1 MNQEPIKSLH
11 VENFRVFKSF
21 DLPNVRKI
29 NLIGGM
35 NNAGKSSL
43 LEAVHVLG
51 SSGTKLHSLALLRT
65 RTADSLISPAT
76 QDTDDPAA
84 GTTWLT
90 SMWNG
95 FPAFNE
101 RQSER
106 IVVADQDS
114 SVSIQRGFQA
124 QNGSDT
130 SFRFLRGDEMFVPPQ
145 SEPAYNVELH
155 TTNNK
160 KTPFFSL
167 PLTAKQP
174 EILRPNPY
182 MRERVYYR
190 SPMRLFMDLA
200 VYWDRI
206 ALSPAQN
213 QVLDLLRIFEPN
225 LEQLAFK
232 MERSGMR
239 RPYYSIKGDTKPY
252 PLALMGDGMNH
263 VLAIGLMLGVIQ
275 DGVVLLDE
283 VENGLH
289 YTVQEKLWK
298 AILRYTKDKNLQV
311 FATTHSNDTLYALA
325 RAAEAE
331 GMEEDCHFIRLER
344 TDDNIKPYTAS
355 VNAMLSSKEPDI
367 ELR

>member
-11 VENFRVFKSF
+11 IENFRAFKSF

-43 LEAVHVLG
+43 LEAVHVL
-51 SSGTKLHSLALLRT
+51 SSAGTKLHTLAHHRT
-65 RTADSLISPAT
+65 RTADNLISPAN
-76 QDTDDPAA
+76 QDTDEPTA

-106 IVVADQDS
+106 IVVADQDV
-114 SVSIQRGFQA
+114 SVDIQRGLHI

-130 SFRFLRGDEMFVPPQ
+130 SFDFLRGDEMFAPK
-145 SEPAYNVELH
+145 SEPAYKVELH
-155 TTNNK
+155 TKNSK
-160 KTPFFSL
+160 KPAFFSL
-167 PLTAKQP
+167 PVAAKQP
-174 EILRPNPY
+174 EILHPDPY

-206 ALSPAQN
+206 ALSPAQG

-232 MERSGMR
+232 MERSGVR
-239 RPYYSIKGDTKPY
+239 SPYYSIKGDPKPY
-252 PLALMGDGMNH
+252 PLALMGDGMNQ
-263 VLAIGLMLGVIQ
+263 VLAIGLMLGVMQ

-289 YTVQEKLWK
+289 YTAQKELWK

-325 RAAEAE
+325 RAAVAE

-344 TDDNIKPYTAS
+344 TDDGIKPYTAS
-355 VNAMLSSKEPDI
+355 VNAMLSSKDPDI